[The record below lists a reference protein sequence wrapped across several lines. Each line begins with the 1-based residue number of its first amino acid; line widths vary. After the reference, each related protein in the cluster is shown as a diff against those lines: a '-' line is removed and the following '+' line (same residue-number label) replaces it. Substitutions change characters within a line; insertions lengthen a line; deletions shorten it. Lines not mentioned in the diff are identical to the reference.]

1 MNRVYKLDKSHY
13 KKQKKDSLLYVLVN
27 LALVIFF
34 LWVFYENLTLKEF
47 FERLKFDYQIILFLL
62 TGFFCYVNYSNWQ
75 ELKEVEFFS
84 EIQIT
89 QTEIIQST
97 GLIDE
102 RIKVSDIAKISYNG
116 KNKKGEHIL
125 VELANDQFIA
135 ISEYEDMD
143 SIYRDLKQLCTDE
156 L

>member
-1 MNRVYKLDKSHY
+1 MNRVYKLDRSHY

-27 LALVIFF
+27 FILVVFF

-62 TGFFCYVNYSNWQ
+62 ACFFCYVNYSTWQ
-75 ELKEVEFFS
+75 ELKDVEFFS

-89 QTEIIQST
+89 PTEIIQST

-102 RIKVSDIAKISYNG
+102 RIKVSDIAKISHNE
-116 KNKKGEHIL
+116 KDKKDEYIL
-125 VELANDQFIA
+125 VELTNDQFIA
-135 ISEYEDMD
+135 ISEYEDMA
-143 SIYRDLKQLCTDE
+143 SIYRDLKKVWRR
-156 L
+156 